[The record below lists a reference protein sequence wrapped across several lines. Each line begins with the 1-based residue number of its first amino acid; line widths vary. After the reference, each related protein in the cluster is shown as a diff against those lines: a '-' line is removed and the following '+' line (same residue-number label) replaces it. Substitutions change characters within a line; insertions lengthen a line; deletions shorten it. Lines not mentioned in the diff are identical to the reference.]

1 MCLIANVFL
10 FALCI
15 REFEPCIEYCGI
27 QTNVISRKKA
37 RGRIINAQTLADKH
51 YSWMVSIQKKGL
63 LDKRFDTENL
73 NYGISRTGG
82 AIITANT
89 IITCGHCICNNEEPS
104 AKQLYAIT
112 CPEDPKNKEEN
123 LNKKDFNEIY
133 ITIGRQKFL
142 SAFEDERKYFDKN
155 LKAYLYK
162 YEKNVD
168 IFSNNGDIGIVI
180 TKNGVGKWSD
190 SVGKICLP
198 TKTLFPDGITVK
210 MAGRGYRYDDELDQ
224 SARTDK
230 ILSTSC
236 QTNEARSWN
245 RNIVTEFDRRLVFLD
260 CEIYEKDPKTDRTK
274 KCNSWLL
281 DKELET
287 LPLKID
293 LPRVSGVTGLNDVPT
308 TTAFDKLNNGK
319 EQKRCVNYTSKARM
333 AWAES
338 GMLESQFDNDI
349 DKIVIKKFETTIYEG
364 KPTTEEVCFNLKKV
378 AKYGVCSTKKSRP
391 GHWGFCS
398 RSCYVSTI
406 ATKTEP
412 YEIAEF
418 KYFEN
423 APGKS
428 DTKFKRK

>member
-104 AKQLYAIT
+104 AKQFYAIT

-133 ITIGRQKFL
+133 ITTAQTNINALKIDGK
-142 SAFEDERKYFDKN
+142 FDKN
-155 LKAYLYK
+155 LKAYLYN
-162 YEKNVD
+162 YEKNVA

-180 TKNGVGKWSD
+180 TKIGVGKWSNL
-190 SVGKICLP
+190 VGKICLP
-198 TKTLFPDGITVK
+198 TTTSFQDGITVK
-210 MAGRGYRYDDELDQ
+210 IGGWGNRYDQKLYQ
-224 SARTDK
+224 SASKDK

-236 QTNEARSWN
+236 QTNEARSLD
-245 RNIVTEFDRRLVFLD
+245 RNIVSKFDRRVVFLD
-260 CEIYEKDPKTDRTK
+260 CETYEKDPTKIRIK

-281 DKELET
+281 DTQLET

-293 LPRVSGVTGLNDVPT
+293 LPQVLGVTGLNENPT
-308 TTAFDKLNNGK
+308 LTAFDTLDDDK
-319 EQKRCVNYTSKARM
+319 EQKRCVEYLSKARK

-338 GMLESQFDNDI
+338 GELKRRFDNEI
-349 DKIVIKKFETTIYEG
+349 DRIVIKKFKTTIYEG
-364 KPTTEEVCFNLKKV
+364 RATTEEVCFNLKKV